1 MIHTQQSLCRWLREQ
16 GLRISPSTIHHCIQA
31 GMPTVTLPW
40 LQKPRFDQDQVWA
53 WIISTR
59 EANPLTLAVRD
70 KIVRQSRRRA
80 SA

>member
-16 GLRISPSTIHHCIQA
+16 GLRISTSTIHHCIDA
-31 GMPTVTLPW
+31 GMPVVRIPW
-40 LQKPRFDQDQVWA
+40 IAKPRFDSGQVWA
-53 WIISTR
+53 WILSTR

-70 KIVRQSRRRA
+70 KIIRQSRRA